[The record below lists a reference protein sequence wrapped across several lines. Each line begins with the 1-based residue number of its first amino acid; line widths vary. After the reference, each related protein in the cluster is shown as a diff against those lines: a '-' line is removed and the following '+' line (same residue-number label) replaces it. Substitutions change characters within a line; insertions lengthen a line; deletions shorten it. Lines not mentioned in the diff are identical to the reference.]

1 MSRRLKERI
10 GNFLRRADDESI
22 AADVIGA
29 LFILGALLSAL
40 TVILPHPDFDATG
53 VWIIV
58 VLASGAGAL
67 LLNRSARISTPQLHV
82 AVAFGSLLINALVV
96 TTEVASGI
104 YPAMFPW
111 VILVAVNFF
120 RMREA
125 VAHFVWVMALYAV
138 ALALVD
144 SASGFSPVTRW
155 VIAAL
160 ALAVTGGATA
170 WLVYRRRIAEQSRR
184 RFLNLAEEMLCA
196 VSPDDRFA
204 QLNPV
209 WGTRLGY
216 TDQQLC
222 GAPFTELVHPDDQE
236 TTEVALERLR
246 NGMYVLAFENRLR
259 KSDGKWVRLVWH
271 AFYSP
276 AERLIYARVVP
287 VRAVDEKVADRSPL
301 HEAVVG

>member
-1 MSRRLKERI
+1 MSGRLQERV

-22 AADVIGA
+22 RADVIGA
-29 LFILGALLSAL
+29 LFLLGALLSAL
-40 TVILPHPDFDATG
+40 TVILPHPNFEPAG
-53 VWIIV
+53 VWVVV
-58 VLASGAGAL
+58 VLAGATGAL
-67 LLNRSARISTPQLHV
+67 LLNRSARMSTPQLHV
-82 AVAFGSLLINALVV
+82 AVALGSLLINALVV

-111 VILVAVNFF
+111 VVLVAVNFF

-125 VAHFVWVMALYAV
+125 AAHFVWLMGLYAV

-155 VIAAL
+155 IIAAF

-216 TDQQLC
+216 TDEQLC
-222 GAPFTELVHPDDQE
+222 STPFTELVHPDDRE
-236 TTEVALERLR
+236 STEVALERLR

-259 KSDGKWVRLVWH
+259 KSDGRWLRLVWH

-276 AERLIYARVVP
+276 AERLVYARVVP
-287 VRAVDEKVADRSPL
+287 VRAIDEKVADRSPL
-301 HEAVVG
+301 REAVAG